1 MLSIFSCVYW
11 PLVHFLWRAVL
22 LDLLLIVIG
31 QCCPV
36 SICLNRVQLF
46 VTPWTVAHQAPL
58 SMGFCRQEYWGGFPC
73 PPPGDLPNLGIE
85 PQSPAWQA
93 DSLPL
98 ALSGK
103 PFNWAACMLNCFSY
117 VNSVIPGITAHQ
129 APLPKGFSRQEYWSR
144 LLCPPPGNLPDPG
157 IEPMSLMSN
166 LCWQAGSLPLAPP
179 GKSFNWAR
187 LLIFNY

>member
-93 DSLPL
+93 DSLPHRRQPTRL
-98 ALSGK
+98 PHPWDSPGKNTGVGCYAL
-103 PFNWAACMLNCFSY
+103 LQ
-117 VNSVIPGITAHQ
+117 GIFLTQ
-129 APLPKGFSRQEYWSR
+129 GSNPC
-144 LLCPPPGNLPDPG
+144 LLCLTCVGRQVL
-157 IEPMSLMSN
+157 
-166 LCWQAGSLPLAPP
+166 
-179 GKSFNWAR
+179 
-187 LLIFNY
+187 YH